1 MQINRALLESSDIT
15 RHFMTDRER
24 KVKKA
29 LCQLLID
36 KGHRKYA
43 ERFWKLDFNIIDSKK
58 HPDFTAAISFDEA
71 TVFISDGFLGSGQ
84 GIFNQLD
91 VLLRHEMAHNLM
103 MHQIRMMHVFKKL
116 HADDPDEAYEHIRYS
131 ASLHTLLNIIE
142 DFEISNK
149 RYSSEDKKIVRAMQ
163 LNGRVIG
170 GLVTEDHRGWDKLPL
185 EAMYDELSKDLIRIN
200 SEIRSNPYWQ
210 PRSKIENNKRV
221 YDPIDMTGSGA
232 TEDTSVIAIYRNVM
246 RPSSIKAPLDLF
258 IKTKT
263 FSKWAKIYQKL
274 VNDLYHNISDDPAR
288 ALSDNEK
295 TKLLDLVTEIATTA
309 PHEKFEIVSPI
320 TAEVVCTL
328 YTPEDKM
335 IANDVLKNMAGNINY
350 DPLKFKVK
358 RKINTQEYKDAWN
371 KVVKE
376 LDSKKF
382 DDETLKQLRDAIEA
396 M

>member
-43 ERFWKLDFNIIDSKK
+43 ERFWKLDFNIIDSNK

-103 MHQIRMMHVFKKL
+103 MHQIRMMYVFKKL
-116 HADDPDEAYEHIRYS
+116 HANDPDEAYEHIRYS
-131 ASLHTLLNIIE
+131 SSLHTILNIIE

-149 RYSSEDKKIVRAMQ
+149 RYSAADKDIVRKMM
-163 LNGRVIG
+163 LNGEVIG
-170 GLVTEDHRGWDKLPL
+170 GLVTEDHRGWDKLSL
-185 EAMYDELSKDLIRIN
+185 EAMYDELTKDLIRIN
-200 SEIRSNPYWQ
+200 SEIRSDPYWQ

-221 YDPIDMTGSGA
+221 YDPIEMTGSGA
-232 TEDTSVIAIYRNVM
+232 TEATGVIAVYRNIL
-246 RPSSIKAPLDLF
+246 RPSGIRAPLDIF
-258 IKTKT
+258 IKSKA
-263 FSKWAKIYQKL
+263 FNKWADIYKKL
-274 VNDLYHNISDDPAR
+274 VMALYDNLKDLTSDK
-288 ALSDNEK
+288 EK
-295 TKLLDLVTEIATTA
+295 MLLLDVVTNIAAT
-309 PHEKFEIVSPI
+309 SPQETFDVLHPVTGKVI
-320 TAEVVCTL
+320 CTL

-335 IANDVLKNMAGNINY
+335 IANDILKNLAGNINY
-350 DPLKFKVK
+350 DPMKFKVK
-358 RKINTQEYKDAWN
+358 RKKNTQEYKDAWN
-371 KVVKE
+371 KVVNE

-382 DDETLKQLRDAIEA
+382 DDDTLKKLRDAIES

>member
-1 MQINRALLESSDIT
+1 MQINRALLESSDIA

-29 LCQLLID
+29 LCQLLIS

-58 HPDFTAAISFDEA
+58 HPDFTAAISFDDA

-116 HADDPDEAYEHIRYS
+116 HANDPDEAYEHIRYS
-131 ASLHTLLNIIE
+131 ASLHALLNIIE
-142 DFEISNK
+142 DFEISNR
-149 RYSSEDKKIVRAMQ
+149 RYSSEDKQIVRNMM
-163 LNGRVIG
+163 LNGEVIG
-170 GLVTEDHRGWDKLPL
+170 GLITEDHRGWDKLPL
-185 EAMYDELSKDLIRIN
+185 EVMYEELTRELIRIN

-210 PRSKIENNKRV
+210 PASKIENNKRV
-221 YDPIDMTGSGA
+221 YDPIEVLGSGS
-232 TEDTSVIAIYRNVM
+232 TEDTRVIALYRDVL
-246 RPSSIKAPLDLF
+246 RPSGIKAPMDIF
-258 IKTKT
+258 IK
-263 FSKWAKIYQKL
+263 SKAFGKFAEIYKKL
-274 VNDLYHNISDDPAR
+274 VLALYNNLKDPNKEFSDQ
-288 ALSDNEK
+288 EK
-295 TKLLDLVTEIATTA
+295 ASLLDIVNKIAATSA
-309 PHEKFEIVSPI
+309 QEKFDVLNPFTGELI
-320 TAEVVCTL
+320 CTL

-335 IANDVLKNMAGNINY
+335 IANDIIKNLAGNINY

-358 RKINTQEYKDAWN
+358 RKTNPQEYKDAWN
-371 KVVKE
+371 KVVGT

-382 DDETLKQLRDAIEA
+382 DDEILKQLHDAIES

>member
-24 KVKKA
+24 KTKKA

-43 ERFWKLDFNIIDSKK
+43 ERFWKFDFNIIDSKK

-91 VLLRHEMAHNLM
+91 VLLRHELAHNLM

-116 HADDPDEAYEHIRYS
+116 HANDPDEAYEHIRYS
-131 ASLHTLLNIIE
+131 ASLHTILNIIE

-149 RYSSEDKKIVRAMQ
+149 RYSSEDKKIVRNMM

-185 EAMYDELSKDLIRIN
+185 EAMYNELTKDLIRIH
-200 SEIRSNPYWQ
+200 SEIRSDPYWQ
-210 PRSKIENNKRV
+210 PASKVDNGKRI
-221 YDPIDMTGSGA
+221 YDPIEMTGSGL
-232 TEDTSVIAIYRNVM
+232 TDDTKIIAAYRNIM
-246 RPSSIKAPLDLF
+246 KPSGIRAPLDVF
-258 IKTKT
+258 IKSRI
-263 FSKWAKIYQKL
+263 FGKWANIYKKL
-274 VNDLYHNISDDPAR
+274 VTTLYDNLKDLTSDTEK
-288 ALSDNEK
+288 AL
-295 TKLLDLVTEIATTA
+295 LLDIINNIAVTS
-309 PHEKFEIVSPI
+309 PSEKFDVVNPVSGKFI
-320 TAEVVCTL
+320 CTL

-335 IANDVLKNMAGNINY
+335 IANDVLKNLAGSINY

-358 RKINTQEYKDAWN
+358 RKQNTQEYKDAWN
-371 KVVKE
+371 NVVKK
-376 LDSKKF
+376 LDSSKF
-382 DDETLKQLRDAIEA
+382 DDETLQQLRAAIEA